1 MGDRVTIRAIF
12 TTGRLRGFV
21 AALALC
27 CAAVGGIVAPPAI
40 AGGLFLG
47 EFAVP
52 NAGIASAGANAKA
65 DDATTVTTNPAGMT
79 RLKGNALTLGAGLLL
94 PSVEFDPDPT
104 PISGGDGGEQ
114 AGPAPILSSFYAH
127 KLTEDLSIGASLVSF
142 SGTALDPDDDWA
154 GRFFVQEIEFL
165 TITAN
170 PGIGYRINDW
180 FSVGAGAI
188 LTYAKMEFTLAAP
201 PPAGTGRVDIDA
213 DDFAMGYT
221 LSVLFEPS
229 ERTRFGILYAS
240 EVDLELEG
248 DATLSPPGVGV
259 GIDLGLPLAQTV
271 RGSVYHELD
280 DQWALLGSVAWEDW
294 STLAN
299 QFVSTEAGSTEIP
312 RNWEDVWH
320 FAGGVQYRP
329 ADGWMLQ
336 GGIAYD
342 TSPVDEE
349 DRTPDLP
356 VDRQIRYAV
365 GAEYDWS
372 ETQTI
377 GVSFVYA
384 DLGDAEIE
392 RTLFSGE
399 YGENHFLF
407 FGLYSKWRW

>member
-1 MGDRVTIRAIF
+1 M
-12 TTGRLRGFV
+12 
-21 AALALC
+21 
-27 CAAVGGIVAPPAI
+27 
-40 AGGLFLG
+40 
-47 EFAVP
+47 
-52 NAGIASAGANAKA
+52 
-65 DDATTVTTNPAGMT
+65 
-79 RLKGNALTLGAGLLL
+79 
-94 PSVEFDPDPT
+94 
-104 PISGGDGGEQ
+104 
-114 AGPAPILSSFYAH
+114 
-127 KLTEDLSIGASLVSF
+127 
-142 SGTALDPDDDWA
+142 
-154 GRFFVQEIEFL
+154 
-165 TITAN
+165 
-170 PGIGYRINDW
+170 
-180 FSVGAGAI
+180 
-188 LTYAKMEFTLAAP
+188 
-201 PPAGTGRVDIDA
+201 
-213 DDFAMGYT
+213 
-221 LSVLFEPS
+221 
-229 ERTRFGILYAS
+229 
-240 EVDLELEG
+240 EG
-248 DATLSPPGVGV
+248 DATLSPPGIGV

-399 YGENHFLF
+399 YDENDFFF
-407 FGLYSKWRW
+407 FGLHSKWRW